1 MERNQWL
8 EELADFI
15 VEANGN
21 TWAADG
27 NEIAAERKG
36 YKELEYQR
44 GEWRLRDSYT
54 GYFRAPGMTTVYF
67 KEKPSW
73 SMAYAGTGQL
83 EGFENIAPQTF
94 TFLKNALKHV
104 SPHLP
109 FRGPP
114 HYSED
119 DWRYTF
125 RLLSGDITNFLGEEE
140 IRDTEG
146 IILFTQTVMGGLVLA
161 KDSKRNIVYPWNF

>member
-54 GYFRAPGMTTVYF
+54 GYFRAPGMTTIYF

-73 SMAYAGTGQL
+73 TMAYGGTGQL
-83 EGFENIAPQTF
+83 EGYEEIVQPTF
-94 TFLKNALKHV
+94 TFLKQALMCV
-104 SPHLP
+104 SPQMPL
-109 FRGPP
+109 RGP
-114 HYSED
+114 EEFVVD
-119 DWRYTF
+119 DWTYKFKLVR
-125 RLLSGDITNFLGEEE
+125 GDITDFLGEEV
-140 IRDTEG
+140 ITKKDSKV
-146 IILFTQTVMGGLVLA
+146 FTQTVMGG
-161 KDSKRNIVYPWNF
+161 